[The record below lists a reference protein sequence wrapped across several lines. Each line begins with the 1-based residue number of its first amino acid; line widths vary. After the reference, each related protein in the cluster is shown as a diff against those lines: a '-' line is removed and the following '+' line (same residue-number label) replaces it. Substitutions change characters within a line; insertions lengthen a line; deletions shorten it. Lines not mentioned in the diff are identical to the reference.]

1 MTHPDMLLDQPSVSG
16 HLRLSAG
23 VLDHLVTVAAGDV
36 QGVMDTQSLVGG
48 ALVGGLIGGAVGFAQ
63 AGPAGVALGAP
74 LGSAAGAATARWL
87 AERRAELVTL
97 DGQTAP
103 ALEVR
108 IVARYGEDLLG
119 LAERVRASIEAALQ
133 DTLGLEPGPVTV
145 EVVDVVDP
153 TGAAPASPTQPP
165 HPS

>member
-1 MTHPDMLLDQPSVSG
+1 MPFDQPSVGG

-23 VLDHLVTVAAGDV
+23 VLDHLVTVAAGEV

-48 ALVGGLIGGAVGFAQ
+48 ALVGGLIGGVVGFAQ

-87 AERRAELVTL
+87 AERHATLIVL
-97 DGQTAP
+97 DGRVAP

-108 IVARYGEDLLG
+108 IVARYGEDLHG
-119 LAERVRASIEAALQ
+119 LAARVRASIEAALR

-153 TGAAPASPTQPP
+153 TSAAPAAPP
-165 HPS
+165 RHP